1 VRLELPRRPRRRLI
15 GLTPLIDVVFILLLF
30 FMLAS
35 NLTRLRSVPL
45 EAPGQHSQRV
55 DEQPA
60 LLLRIQADGQLEL
73 SGEPVEPDALPSLL
87 RARLQREPELRVI
100 VQPGDQVPLQTT
112 LGVFDQLADAG
123 IKVLRLQ

>member
-1 VRLELPRRPRRRLI
+1 MRLELPKRPRRRLI

-45 EAPGQHSQRV
+45 EAPGRHGAGV

-60 LLLRIQADGQLEL
+60 LLLRIKADGQLEL
-73 SGEPVEPDALPSLL
+73 SGEPVEPNALPGLL
-87 RARLQREPELRVI
+87 RARLQRVPELLVV
-100 VQPGDQVPLQTT
+100 VQPADPVPLQTT
-112 LGVFDQLADAG
+112 LEVFDQLADAG
-123 IKVLRLQ
+123 VDVLRLR